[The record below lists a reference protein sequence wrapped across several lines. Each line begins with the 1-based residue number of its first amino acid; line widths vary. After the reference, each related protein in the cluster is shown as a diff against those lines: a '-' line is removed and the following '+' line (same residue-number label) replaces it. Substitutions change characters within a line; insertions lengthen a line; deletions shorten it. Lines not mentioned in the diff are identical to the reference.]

1 MAKTMTRAEA
11 AERKER
17 RLQREAEGRE
27 LARGPIDMPFF
38 LLVLLLTGIGLVML
52 FSASFP
58 RAYYKGLNPAYY
70 LIRQGVFAA
79 MPQGTYMLFLD
90 CTEWCEKNG
99 KPMDELLKAGYRV
112 GVGWQDGR
120 PFHGEHSIRMNL
132 ALPFTRVQEAF
143 ERLDKYVFNP

>member
-11 AERKER
+11 AARKER

-79 MPQGTYMLFLD
+79 MGIAAMLII
-90 CTEWCEKNG
+90 
-99 KPMDELLKAGYRV
+99 
-112 GVGWQDGR
+112 GR
-120 PFHGEHSIRMNL
+120 INYQRFRGAS
-132 ALPFTRVQEAF
+132 
-143 ERLDKYVFNP
+143 